1 MSNVRDYNMRTEEDL
16 NQLMKL
22 NRKEIEH
29 LLNLGIL
36 KTTEKSCQSYHIGKS
51 DYSRHIIQPWN
62 IWLEYGLNP
71 WDADI
76 VKRVLR
82 TKEGEDR
89 KLDYEKIIH
98 VCRERIRQL
107 DAERTEVVE
116 ENDEEPDYKTVICPS
131 EKDKPELLYREDVEF
146 NGVYEVYGV
155 FQLEGKPYAYLGYGG
170 RHVYLDLGM
179 SDKWCYMGYKWMP
192 KRAFGLG
199 VATLREG
206 DHAVSM
212 EIGDPGVSYEKHDYI
227 ITHGNLYR
235 YMDATPEGHVYMRF
249 EDGGTFTKVVTEH
262 KIFNEAIQYVKGNN
276 K

>member
-1 MSNVRDYNMRTEEDL
+1 MSNVRDYNV
-16 NQLMKL
+16 
-22 NRKEIEH
+22 
-29 LLNLGIL
+29 
-36 KTTEKSCQSYHIGKS
+36 GKS
-51 DYSRHIIQPWN
+51 DYSKHKIQPWD

-98 VCRERIRQL
+98 VCQERIRQL
-107 DAERTEVVE
+107 EDVRADAVE
-116 ENDEEPDYKTVICPS
+116 ESNEPDYKTVICLS
-131 EKDKPELLYREDVEF
+131 EKDEPELLYREGIEF
-146 NGVYEVYGV
+146 NNVYEVYGV
-155 FQLEGKPYAYLGYGG
+155 FQSGDRPYAYLGYDG
-170 RHVYLDLGM
+170 RHIYLDL
-179 SDKWCYMGYKWMP
+179 SQSSKWACYGYDWMP
-192 KRAFGLG
+192 KQSFGLG
-199 VATLREG
+199 EDTLHCE
-206 DHAVSM
+206 DHASSM
-212 EIGDPGVSYEKHDYI
+212 EIGKYGVAYEKHDYI

-249 EDGGTFTKVVTEH
+249 DEDGDFTKVITEH

>member
-1 MSNVRDYNMRTEEDL
+1 MSNVRDYNV
-16 NQLMKL
+16 
-22 NRKEIEH
+22 
-29 LLNLGIL
+29 
-36 KTTEKSCQSYHIGKS
+36 GKS
-51 DYSRHIIQPWN
+51 DYSKHKIQPWD

-107 DAERTEVVE
+107 ETERADAVE
-116 ENDEEPDYKTVICPS
+116 ENDEPGYKTVICPS
-131 EKDKPELLYREDVEF
+131 EEDKPKLRYDERAEF
-146 NGVYEVYGV
+146 DGVYRVYGV
-155 FQLEGKPYAYLGYGG
+155 FQSDGRTYAYLGYQGTT
-170 RHVYLDLGM
+170 HVYLDLG
-179 SDKWCYMGYKWMP
+179 SSQKWTYYEYEWTP
-192 KRAFGLG
+192 KRAFGLYECR
-199 VATLREG
+199 LRNE

-212 EIGDPGVSYEKHDYI
+212 EIGNYGVSYEKHDYI

-235 YMDATPEGHVYMRF
+235 YMDDTPEGHVYMRF
-249 EDGGTFTKVVTEH
+249 EDNGKFTKVVTEH

>member
-1 MSNVRDYNMRTEEDL
+1 MSNVRDYNV
-16 NQLMKL
+16 
-22 NRKEIEH
+22 
-29 LLNLGIL
+29 
-36 KTTEKSCQSYHIGKS
+36 GKS
-51 DYSRHIIQPWN
+51 DYSKHKIQPWD

-98 VCRERIRQL
+98 VCQERIRQL
-107 DAERTEVVE
+107 EAERLDAIE
-116 ENDEEPDYKTVICPS
+116 ESNEPDYKTAILPYEKNDYKTVICPS

-146 NGVYEVYGV
+146 NNVYGVYGV
-155 FQLEGKPYAYLGYGG
+155 FQSWGKPYAYLGYGG
-170 RHVYLDLGM
+170 NAHVYLDLGA
-179 SDKWCYMGYKWMP
+179 SDSWSYYKRDWLP
-192 KRAFGLG
+192 KRAFGLSVG
-199 VATLREG
+199 TLKNE

-212 EIGDPGVSYEKHDYI
+212 EIGKHGLAYEKHDYI

-249 EDGGTFTKVVTEH
+249 EDGGKFTKVVTEK
-262 KIFNEAIQYVKGNN
+262 KIFNEAIQHVKGNN
-276 K
+276 KRKGFRAHF

>member
-1 MSNVRDYNMRTEEDL
+1 MSNDRDL
-16 NQLMKL
+16 IQLMKL

-29 LLNLGIL
+29 LLSLGIL
-36 KTTEKSCQSYHIGKS
+36 KTTEESCQSYHIGKS

-98 VCRERIRQL
+98 VCQERIRQL
-107 DAERTEVVE
+107 EAECIEDNNE
-116 ENDEEPDYKTVICPS
+116 EAEPDYKTVTCPS
-131 EKDKPELLYREDVEF
+131 EKDKPELLYRQGIEF
-146 NGVYEVYGV
+146 DGVYRVYSV
-155 FQLEGKPYAYLGYGG
+155 FQSDGRPYAYLGYGG
-170 RHVYLDLGM
+170 TTHVYLDLGR
-179 SDKWCYMGYKWMP
+179 SHAWSYLGYDWVP
-192 KRAFGLG
+192 RHSFGLYN
-199 VATLREG
+199 ASLNDK

-212 EIGDPGVSYEKHDYI
+212 EIGNYGVSYEKHDYI

-235 YMDATPEGHVYMRF
+235 YMDDTPEGHVYMRF
-249 EDGGTFTKVVTEH
+249 EDNGKFTKVVTEH

>member
-1 MSNVRDYNMRTEEDL
+1 MRTEEDL
-16 NQLMKL
+16 TQLMRL

-29 LLNLGIL
+29 LLSLGIL
-36 KTTEKSCQSYHIGKS
+36 KTTEESCQSYHIGKS
-51 DYSRHIIQPWN
+51 DYSRHIVQPWN

-107 DAERTEVVE
+107 EAERTEVIE
-116 ENDEEPDYKTVICPS
+116 ESDEPDYKTVICPS
-131 EKDKPELLYREDVEF
+131 EKDKPEFRYGYGEEF
-146 NGVYEVYGV
+146 DGVYRVYGV
-155 FQLEGKPYAYLGYGG
+155 FQSEGSPYAYLGHDGLS
-170 RHVYLDLGM
+170 HVYLALG
-179 SDKWCYMGYKWMP
+179 SSRKWSYFEYDWMP
-192 KRAFGLG
+192 GRSFGLHDI
-199 VATLREG
+199 TLDKE

-212 EIGDPGVSYEKHDYI
+212 EIGNYGLAYEKHDYI
-227 ITHGNLYR
+227 IAHGRLYR
-235 YMDATPEGHVYMRF
+235 YMDDSTEGHVYMRF
-249 EDGGTFTKVVTEH
+249 EDGGSFTKVVTEH
-262 KIFNEAIQYVKGNN
+262 KIFNEAIQHVKGNN

>member
-1 MSNVRDYNMRTEEDL
+1 MSNARDL
-16 NQLMKL
+16 IQLMKL

-98 VCRERIRQL
+98 VCQERIRQL
-107 DAERTEVVE
+107 EANCQYAIE
-116 ENDEEPDYKTVICPS
+116 ETDEPGYKTVICPS
-131 EKDKPELLYREDVEF
+131 EADRPELLYGEGTEF
-146 NGVYEVYGV
+146 DGIYRVYSV
-155 FQLEGKPYAYLGYGG
+155 FQSDGRPYAYIGYQGTAHMYIDLGKS
-170 RHVYLDLGM
+170 HVWSYLDC
-179 SDKWCYMGYKWMP
+179 D
-192 KRAFGLG
+192 RAVPRRSFGLYN
-199 VATLREG
+199 VSLNDG
-206 DHAVSM
+206 DHAISM
-212 EIGDPGVSYEKHDYI
+212 EIGKYGVEYKKHDYI
-227 ITHGNLYR
+227 ISRGRLYR
-235 YMDATPEGHVYMRF
+235 CMYTLPDRYVYVRF
-249 EDGGTFTKVVTEH
+249 EDNGKFTEVVTGY